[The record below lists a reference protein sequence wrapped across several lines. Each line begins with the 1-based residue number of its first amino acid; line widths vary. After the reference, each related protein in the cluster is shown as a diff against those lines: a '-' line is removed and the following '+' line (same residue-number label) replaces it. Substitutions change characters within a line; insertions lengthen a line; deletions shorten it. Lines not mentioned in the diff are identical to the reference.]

1 MERIPKRA
9 LVTGANRGMG
19 LETCRQLARLGYQVI
34 LTSREKTSGKQAV
47 QSLAQ
52 QGLTVLYQHLDVADP
67 QSVQQAQQTIQAE
80 IGNIDVLVNNA
91 AAYPDEGRS
100 VLEVE
105 LETFHTT
112 LETNFFGPLA
122 LNALTRMV
130 ADAARGSNVLV
141 NAVDPGWVRTEM
153 GGSGAPRSVEQGAD
167 TIVWLATL
175 PNGGPTARSARS
187 VAAWI
192 SRSMSAMMLLSSSR
206 SIIPCSLSHS
216 G

>member
-175 PNGGPTARSARS
+175 ADGGPTGAFFHDRQP
-187 VAAWI
+187 
-192 SRSMSAMMLLSSSR
+192 
-206 SIIPCSLSHS
+206 IPW
-216 G
+216 